1 VGRLEEAQRWFEK
14 LLAFAS
20 PLLLYSEEA
29 DPDTG
34 ELLGNFPQ
42 AFTHLALIGAA
53 VNIER
58 ARHRTLGVH
67 GLRNHGSARARAPRR
82 SRAKVSD

>member
-1 VGRLEEAQRWFEK
+1 M
-14 LLAFAS
+14 LAFAS
-20 PLLLYSEEA
+20 PLGLYSEEA
-29 DPDTG
+29 DTRTG

-58 ARHRTLGVH
+58 ARHGSLGIH
-67 GLRNHGSARARAPRR
+67 GLRRSDPVTARRPRRQTAARAPRHP
-82 SRAKVSD
+82 SSA